1 MCKCYCTSV
10 GGMYMSVSFFVRQP
24 SSIALPALLRI
35 CSQPTDLGGVV
46 DVQST
51 GPVN

>member
-1 MCKCYCTSV
+1 
-10 GGMYMSVSFFVRQP
+10 MSVSFFVRQP

-35 CSQPTDLGGVV
+35 CSQPTELYLGGVV
-46 DVQST
+46 DIQNT